1 MARRG
6 TFNRSGHILDAPTGV
21 DPSSWAAD
29 NLLTKTKP
37 VAAPLACQC
46 RPSSGPTDLGGC
58 KPGLRWVDHTTL
70 EALCLLCQKPLR
82 AGIHKR
88 RDQLRMLAFTAL
100 EIEHLDLD
108 DLKDWGVL
116 TDERP
121 GPGALS

>member
-1 MARRG
+1 MPRR
-6 TFNRSGHILDAPTGV
+6 TYNRSGSLLDAPLGI
-21 DPSSWAAD
+21 DPTSWVSD
-29 NLLTKTKP
+29 NLLTKPRATP
-37 VAAPLACQC
+37 APPACQC
-46 RPSSGPTDLGGC
+46 RPNRGPTDLGGC
-58 KPGLRWVDHTTL
+58 KPGLRWKDHTTL

-116 TDERP
+116 KGERP
-121 GPGALS
+121 EPEVGQ